1 MPSCAAAELSG
12 TSHGLD
18 MRGRLSTYAALQSLP
33 PGGAPCAAEAE
44 RRSLSKIVNG
54 ASLQPRS
61 GDAPKNIVLLL
72 HGFGSSGSDMISLA
86 PQWQE
91 ALPDTLFLA
100 PHAPQ
105 RCSIMGGG
113 YQWWG
118 LSGFAPAAL
127 AAGAASAAPAIDAFI
142 DRKLAQY
149 DLSEADLALVGFSQ
163 GTMMALQ
170 VGLRRPRAVAAIVG
184 YSGMLAGAA
193 DLAHHVPS
201 KPPVL
206 LVHGTADPVVPIAA
220 LHMSESQLKRLGVEV
235 ETHISYGVA
244 HSVDPVGLRTGRDFV
259 TGAFARSCG

>member
-1 MPSCAAAELSG
+1 M
-12 TSHGLD
+12 
-18 MRGRLSTYAALQSLP
+18 
-33 PGGAPCAAEAE
+33 
-44 RRSLSKIVNG
+44 KIVNG

-61 GDAPKNIVLLL
+61 GGAPKKLVLLL
-72 HGFGSSGSDMISLA
+72 HGFGSSGTDMISLA

-105 RCSIMGGG
+105 RCGTMGAG

-118 LSGFAPAAL
+118 LSGFAPSVL

-149 DLSEADLALVGFSQ
+149 GLSEADLAIVGFSQ
-163 GTMMALQ
+163 GTMMALH
-170 VGLRRPRAVAAIVG
+170 VALRRPRAVAAVVG
-184 YSGMLAGAA
+184 YSGMLAGT
-193 DLAHHVPS
+193 LGLSHGELP

-220 LHMSESQLKRLGVEV
+220 LHMSESELKRLGVV
-235 ETHISYGVA
+235 LKRARYFITCRGK
-244 HSVDPVGLRTGRDFV
+244 RDTRLPLVPEKLLPSLTAADRV
-259 TGAFARSCG
+259 TLQQSGYEQTSLFAV